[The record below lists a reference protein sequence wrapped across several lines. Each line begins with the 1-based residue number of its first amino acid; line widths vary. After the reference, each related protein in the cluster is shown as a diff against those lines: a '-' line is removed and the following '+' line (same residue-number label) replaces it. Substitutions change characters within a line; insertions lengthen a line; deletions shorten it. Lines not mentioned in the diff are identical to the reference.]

1 MPYLAHTAN
10 EAGKCHELK
19 DHLRAVGELAAE
31 FAGQTNRDFVD
42 CARWAGMPYELGKYR
57 DG

>member
-31 FAGQTNRDFVD
+31 FAGQMNGEFADCPHWAALLIVD
-42 CARWAGMPYELGKYR
+42 DVKGDY
-57 DG
+57 